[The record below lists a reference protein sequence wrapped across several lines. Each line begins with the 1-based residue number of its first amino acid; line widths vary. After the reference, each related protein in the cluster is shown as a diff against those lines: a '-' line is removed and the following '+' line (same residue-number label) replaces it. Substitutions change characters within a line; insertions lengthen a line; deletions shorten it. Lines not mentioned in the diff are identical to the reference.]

1 MPPRRA
7 HTKSRSGC
15 DQCKRRRVKCD
26 ETGPPC
32 ANCISRELDCTYVKA
47 SPKDVSS
54 VGRRASALSILAKE
68 KDPASPRSLAP
79 GSPSSTSTSTVSG
92 VRELELMHRFATDTY
107 RTMSTSESEMQVW
120 QIHVPHLALQFE
132 FLMNGILAL
141 AALHIASTLDPPA
154 SFVYMD
160 TALHYHNLTFA
171 PFRASIDHLTE
182 QNCEAVLAQ
191 SIITTV
197 FGIAL
202 PRVSATR
209 GESLNMTENIIVLFE
224 LLQGVKN
231 IITIGQP
238 WIKLDL
244 YPHQKGIKSDVP
256 ALDSVTQNALDRL
269 AMLNDETLS
278 TIDKDQYRINKDVI
292 SHLHHCF
299 TMYSNARGPANTLSW
314 LAAVDKEFVDNV
326 RRRQP
331 LALLILMHWGVLL
344 GELDGQWWWAR
355 NSGRALVSEIL
366 LILQP
371 GSNQWADSLAWPRRK
386 MGL

>member
-32 ANCISRELDCTYVKA
+32 TNCISRELDCTYVKA
-47 SPKDVSS
+47 SPKDASS
-54 VGRRASALSILAKE
+54 LGRQAIDLPLAARE
-68 KDPASPRSLAP
+68 NGPVTQPSLAP
-79 GSPSSTSTSTVSG
+79 GSPASPSAASG

-107 RTMSTSESEMQVW
+107 RSISTSESEMQVW
-120 QIHVPHLALQFE
+120 QIHVPRLALRFE

-141 AALHIASTLDPPA
+141 AALHIASTLEPPA

-160 TALHYHNLTFA
+160 TALHHHNLTFA

-202 PRVSATR
+202 PRVTAAR
-209 GESLNMTENIIVLFE
+209 GESSNMTENIVVLFE

-238 WIKLDL
+238 WIKLNL
-244 YPHQKGIKSDVP
+244 YPHQKGFKSDGP
-256 ALDSVTQNALDRL
+256 TLDSVTEAALDRL
-269 AMLNDETLS
+269 AVLNDETLS
-278 TIDKDQYRINKDVI
+278 SIDTDQYRINKDVI
-292 SHLHHCF
+292 AHLHHCF
-299 TMYSNARGPANTLSW
+299 TMYSIDGGPANALAW

-344 GELDGQWWWAR
+344 WELDGQWWWAR
-355 NSGRALVSEIL
+355 NSGRALVSELL

-371 GSNQWADSLAWPRRK
+371 GNARWADSLAWPRQK